1 MESYTDNT
9 PMIHLSRKH
18 SHMLL
23 HESGI
28 DPAVAEERGYETV
41 TSRAELLDFSKK
53 QRRAS
58 PDAPALRVPLHS
70 PDGIT
75 RLPQIKPHT
84 PRVPGLKY
92 ETPAGAELIIDVHP
106 RMRDRACHGDEPLL
120 VTEGAK
126 TGDAAT
132 SRDIPTVV
140 LAGVWGWCV
149 PKVRPYKLR
158 PCWDHIRLGGREV
171 TICFDSDCMAKE
183 GVQLALA
190 ALVRCLE
197 ERGAVVKVI
206 YLPDAPDGSKQGID
220 DFLVA
225 GGTIKEMFMLART
238 FEPADIGEIRMSRSD
253 KLRGAVGY
261 LWRKWRDRDWMHFVG
276 APKPDTDGEIKGHW
290 ARGHTARDTME
301 ALIEL
306 AMKSGKMHDVE
317 GGVELEVAVGMR
329 RLSELSAKS
338 KGSTVKAVRHLE
350 ANKQIRTLPPADK
363 SKARRYRLFAP
374 RARVVQYE
382 GKAHGKGSVKSL
394 PPRCTTLARPPS
406 APRLRWSSP
415 GRKGRREFEVV
426 PGTRRVRHTGALPP
440 GEQEDTYIKRLGPHR
455 GAILDALEAA
465 GGELHIENLCE
476 VLHRKR
482 PRDVRRRILK
492 PLEDAG
498 ILECEGD
505 VIRLAGEWL
514 DRLEEERERT
524 GEVKQAEKQ
533 AEKHREQSKRYREHL
548 ERERCGTPKASL
560 AAMRRT
566 RKLRERGLREIR
578 EEEERDRAPT
588 PPAVEALLTRVLGQ
602 QDRVRMGQLY
612 EMAIDEG
619 LRWRDVQTAVR
630 RMGYR
635 VEHLPEYLNLEFVFS
650 AKPLVVEPLVENP
663 LPLTEPLTEPLAEEP
678 PAADY
683 GDHSP
688 FCDCEHCAHSEPK
701 YARAYAG
708 SGSSMAGVA

>member
-9 PMIHLSRKH
+9 SMIHLSRKH

-28 DPAVAEERGYETV
+28 DPTVAKERGYETV
-41 TSRAELLDFSKK
+41 TSRAELLDFGKK

-132 SRDIPTVV
+132 SRDIPTAV
-140 LAGVWGWCV
+140 LPGVWAWCV

-158 PCWDHIRLGGREV
+158 PCWDHIRLVGREV

-197 ERGAVVKVI
+197 ERGAAVKVI

-253 KLRGAVGY
+253 KLRGAINY
-261 LWRKWRDRDWMHFVG
+261 LWREWSDRDWMHFVG
-276 APKPDTDGEIKGHW
+276 AAKPDTDGEIKGHW

-301 ALIEL
+301 ALTEL

-317 GGVELEVAVGMR
+317 GGVELEVAVGLR

-338 KGSTVKAVRHLE
+338 KDSTGKAIRHLE

-363 SKARRYRLFAP
+363 SKARRYRLFVP
-374 RARVVQYE
+374 RAELGQYE
-382 GKAHGKGSVKSL
+382 DKAHGEGSVKSV
-394 PPRCTTLARPPS
+394 PHRCPTLARPPS

-415 GRKGRREFEVV
+415 GRKRRREFEVV
-426 PGTRRVRHTGALPP
+426 PGARRVRHTGALPP
-440 GEQEDTYIKRLGPHR
+440 EEQEGTYIKRLSPHR
-455 GAILDALEAA
+455 GAVLDTLEAA
-465 GGELHIENLCE
+465 GGELHLKNLCE
-476 VLHRKR
+476 ALHRKR

-492 PLEDAG
+492 PLEEAG

-505 VIRLAGEWL
+505 MIRLAGEWL

-533 AEKHREQSKRYREHL
+533 AKKHREQRKRYREHL
-548 ERERCGTPKASL
+548 ERERRGTSKASL
-560 AAMRRT
+560 AAVRRT
-566 RKLRERGLREIR
+566 KELRERRLREIR

-588 PPAVEALLTRVLGQ
+588 PPAVEALVARILGQ
-602 QDRVRMGQLY
+602 QDRVRMGHLCQIA
-612 EMAIDEG
+612 MDDG
-619 LRWRDVQTAVR
+619 LRWRDVPPAVR

-635 VEHLPEYLNLEFVFS
+635 VERLPEYFNDEFVFPAKVN
-650 AKPLVVEPLVENP
+650 AKPPPPPTAENP
-663 LPLTEPLTEPLAEEP
+663 LPLAEPLAEEP

-708 SGSSMAGVA
+708 SSSQMAGVA